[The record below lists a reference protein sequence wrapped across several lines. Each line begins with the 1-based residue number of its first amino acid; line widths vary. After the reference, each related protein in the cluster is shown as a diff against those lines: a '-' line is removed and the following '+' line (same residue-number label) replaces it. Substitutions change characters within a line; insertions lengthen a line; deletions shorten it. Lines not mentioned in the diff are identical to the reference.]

1 MPRFLKYSLKILGVF
16 TSILILI
23 FIFLFAYISINKKSI
38 INQVTKEFEKKI
50 NGNVSIGDVE
60 LSLIR
65 TFPNASVLLHNVSI
79 TDTMYEQHHHPF
91 FKGQD
96 VYLELG
102 IMKLF
107 KNESA
112 IIGFTI
118 ERASIY
124 LYTAENG
131 YTNAYLLKSKK
142 DSASGGGKPGK
153 SENELRS
160 IVLHDVRI
168 TIDDRKNKKLQD
180 IAANNLVVKIKDDEA
195 FTLFSVKANI
205 LVHGLSFHIPNGS
218 FLREKKFQGNFDF
231 RIEKKSEQLQFDSID
246 IKLADQ
252 PFNISGSFDLTGPQP
267 QFNLELHT
275 RNIMYDDA
283 KSLLAAKTDTALS
296 IVDLDKKLDAD
307 ANISGPLHEG
317 DPLILVTWKVKNTNF
332 TTPFINFDDAS
343 FTGYY
348 TNEVIAG
355 LPRRD
360 PNSKIEISNSSA
372 FWNGLPLSS
381 DKIDILNLEKPI
393 LTCDLTSTFPLTKLN
408 GIMGS
413 NSLQLESGNG
423 SINLTFSGPLEK
435 EINTN
440 SSINGTVS
448 FKNGNILYAPKNL
461 AFKNVNGSLLFRNSD
476 LFIENIECELLN
488 NKLIMGG
495 QAKNLLSLMTTE
507 PNKADI
513 DWNIYSPSLNL
524 SAFRYLLKTG
534 NKNIPNT
541 TYQHKLNNVA
551 AGIDNVLEKGSLNV
565 SLKTPSL
572 IYKKFEANDLMANI
586 SISHNTYII
595 NNVRMQHAG
604 GQVSFN
610 GSVITRKEN
619 YHEASIHG
627 TLHNVDVKKVFE
639 AFGNFGQDGIEAQ
652 NLEGNLDATV
662 NVSLAINDEGDAF
675 PGSLKGV
682 VDFSLK
688 KGSLINFEPLEKIK
702 PFLFTDRDF
711 SNIKFAELKDHLD
724 IANQEIKI
732 SRMEIQSNVVSMY
745 VEGTY
750 SMKGNTDIIL
760 QIPLSNLKKR
770 ASDYKP
776 ENLGIDK
783 KTGASIFLQGQP
795 GPEGKIRFKPKIFDN
810 LKRIKNKILNSIFK

>member
-1 MPRFLKYSLKILGVF
+1 MPRFLKYTLKIFGVF
-16 TSILILI
+16 IGFLILI
-23 FIFLFAYISINKKSI
+23 FLVLFVYVSLNKKSI
-38 INQVTKEFEKKI
+38 IKKVTEEIGKII
-50 NGNVSIGDVE
+50 NGNVSIGDVD
-60 LSLIR
+60 LSFIR

-79 TDTMYEQHHHPF
+79 TDTLYEQHHHPF
-91 FKGQD
+91 FKGENMY
-96 VYLELG
+96 VELG
-102 IMKLF
+102 IMKLI

-112 IIGFTI
+112 ITGFKI
-118 ERASIY
+118 EKASIY

-131 YTNAYLLKSKK
+131 YSNAYLLKPKK
-142 DSASGGGKPGK
+142 DSSSASGKPGK
-153 SENELRS
+153 AENEIRS
-160 IVLHDVRI
+160 IVLFDVRI
-168 TIDDRKNKKLQD
+168 TIDDRKNKKLHD
-180 IAANNLVVKIKDDEA
+180 VEANNLVVKIKNNEA
-195 FTLFSVKANI
+195 VTLFSVKANI
-205 LVHGLSFHIPNGS
+205 LIHGLAFNIPNGS
-218 FLREKKFQGNFDF
+218 FLREKKFEGNFDF

-246 IKLADQ
+246 IKLAEQ
-252 PFNISGSFDLTGPQP
+252 PFNFSGSFDLIGPHP
-267 QFNLELHT
+267 QFNLRLHT
-275 RNIMYDDA
+275 RNIMYDVA

-296 IVDLDKKLDAD
+296 IVDLDKKLDAN

-317 DPLILVTWKVKNTNF
+317 DPLILVTWKVQNTNF
-332 TTPFINFDDAS
+332 TTPFLNFDDAS

-360 PNSKIEISNSSA
+360 PNSKIEISNLSA
-372 FWNGLPLSS
+372 SWNGLPVSS

-413 NSLQLESGNG
+413 NSLELESGNG
-423 SINLTFSGPLEK
+423 SINLTFNGPLEK
-435 EINTN
+435 NINAN
-440 SSINGTVS
+440 SFINGTVS
-448 FKNGNILYAPKNL
+448 FKNGNILYVPKNL

-476 LFIENIECELLN
+476 LVIENIECEVLD
-488 NKLIMGG
+488 NKLIMNG

-524 SAFRYLLKTG
+524 SVLRYLLKTG
-534 NKNIPNT
+534 NKNVPNT
-541 TYQHKLNNVA
+541 TYQHKLNKVA
-551 AGIDNVLEKGSLNV
+551 SGIDNVLEKGSLNV

-572 IYKKFEANDLMANI
+572 IYKKFEANNVMANI

-604 GQVSFN
+604 GQVSFH

-627 TLHNVDVKKVFE
+627 TLDNVDVKKVFE
-639 AFGNFGQDGIEAQ
+639 AFGNFSQDGIESK
-652 NLEGNLDATV
+652 NLEGKLDATV
-662 NVSLAINDEGDAF
+662 NTSLAINDEGDTY

-682 VDFSLK
+682 VDFSLNN
-688 KGSLINFEPLEKIK
+688 GSLINFEPLEKIK
-702 PFLFTDRDF
+702 PFLFTNRDF

-732 SRMEIQSNVVSMY
+732 SRMEIESNVISMF

-750 SMKGNTDIIL
+750 SMKGNTDITL
-760 QIPLSNLKKR
+760 QIPLSNLKKK
-770 ASDYKP
+770 APDYKP

-783 KTGASIFLQGQP
+783 KTGVSIYLRGQP
-795 GPEGKIRFKPKIFDN
+795 GPDGKIRFKPEIFDK
-810 LKRIKNKILNSIFK
+810 LKKMKNKILNSIFK